1 MLQKRMLASMLLAV
15 SLIGTTTV
23 QTSVMHASQKQSH
36 VSSMKQSLSAAQSF
50 TKRYEIPTGGSSP
63 KEQLYLKKG
72 QRVHIQ
78 LKGDSAVSF
87 TLSDGNGNRI
97 GSYSHSIIY
106 TATKDG
112 NVYTQFHAPFMY
124 EDVLKVTVT
133 YKIL

>member
-1 MLQKRMLASMLLAV
+1 MLQKGMLAGTILAV
-15 SLIGTTTV
+15 SLLGTTTV
-23 QTSVMHASQKQSH
+23 QTSVMHASEKQSH
-36 VSSMKQSLSAAQSF
+36 VSSMNQSLSAAHNF

-87 TLSDGNGNRI
+87 TLSDRNGASI

-106 TATKDG
+106 TATEDG

-133 YKIL
+133 YTIQ